1 MADTPN
7 HGYNVPD
14 QGDEDWHQPLN
25 ENFEAYDTDIEIRDQ
40 ESNLGD
46 YDPKA
51 GAKFLATDTEAM
63 YVGNGNNW
71 NQLATSGTQPS
82 FDALNPSNNF
92 LGVGRDNR
100 IGDEFFGV
108 QATVKDEEFGGMYV
122 NGADPASWPFYGY
135 ATDGNTEAWHY
146 YDGSTGK
153 WHLNIGG
160 DIITPTRLTV
170 QGDGNVGVGT
180 EEPAT
185 RLHVQDSVSGTATPE
200 NHVALIENTSTDDS
214 DDVLALEMNQG
225 TPESGNNFISFKDAN
240 GPVGAIEGDGN
251 GGVTTASAGSDYA
264 EWLPRSDPAASME
277 PGEIAGVHAGE
288 VSYTTADADR
298 AMVVSTQPIVAGND
312 PGPAAKDR
320 EGYEKVAFIG
330 QVPVNVRG
338 TVEAGDLIVPSG
350 EDDGT
355 GQAIVPA
362 AYRPG
367 DGPIVGRA
375 WEGTNKDGVR
385 EVTVAVGIEP
395 GDVLAAT
402 VEQQADRIDDL
413 EAENAELRQR
423 LSAVESRIGMGD
435 TAAPAD
441 D

>member
-51 GAKFLATDTEAM
+51 GAKFLATDTETM

-71 NQLATSGTQPS
+71 NQLATSGTRPT

-160 DIITPTRLTV
+160 DVITPTRLTV

-240 GPVGAIEGDGN
+240 GP
-251 GGVTTASAGSDYA
+251 
-264 EWLPRSDPAASME
+264 RRRRDPL
-277 PGEIAGVHAGE
+277 VRR
-288 VSYTTADADR
+288 VS
-298 AMVVSTQPIVAGND
+298 
-312 PGPAAKDR
+312 
-320 EGYEKVAFIG
+320 
-330 QVPVNVRG
+330 
-338 TVEAGDLIVPSG
+338 PS
-350 EDDGT
+350 
-355 GQAIVPA
+355 
-362 AYRPG
+362 
-367 DGPIVGRA
+367 
-375 WEGTNKDGVR
+375 
-385 EVTVAVGIEP
+385 
-395 GDVLAAT
+395 
-402 VEQQADRIDDL
+402 
-413 EAENAELRQR
+413 
-423 LSAVESRIGMGD
+423 S
-435 TAAPAD
+435 
-441 D
+441 